1 MIHSKMNFYKAL
13 MDNGAHNYIKR
24 VIDDGKCYLVSMTK
38 SDYYRILYNVPN
50 DKHTGM
56 EVNKEDNKKN
66 FIILLINEEG
76 KIKTL
81 QASAY
86 EDDYL
91 KYIEVN
97 SFI

>member
-1 MIHSKMNFYKAL
+1 MNFYKVL
-13 MDNGAHNYIKR
+13 MDSGAHHYIKK

-50 DKHTGM
+50 DRHTGM
-56 EVNKEDNKKN
+56 EVNRKN
-66 FIILLINEEG
+66 NGKIFIVLLINKDG

-86 EDDYL
+86 ENDYL
-91 KYIEVN
+91 KYTEVN
-97 SFI
+97 SFV

>member
-1 MIHSKMNFYKAL
+1 MNFYKEL
-13 MDNGAHNYIKR
+13 MDSGAHHYIKK

-38 SDYYRILYNVPN
+38 SDYYRILYSVPN
-50 DKHTGM
+50 DRRTGM
-56 EVNKEDNKKN
+56 EVNKENDGKV
-66 FIILLINEEG
+66 FIVLLINQEG

-91 KYIEVN
+91 KYYEVN
-97 SFI
+97 SVD